1 MLGAK
6 LELRHTQSLVI
17 TPQLQQAIKLLQLS
31 NLELQSFLER
41 EIEQNPLIEWD
52 ERVSEDGARL
62 NGPTVDTAPDTRQ
75 VQNSADGPDFP
86 PEPVN
91 AHETA
96 PPPDQ
101 LADFADDPAAIDP
114 AAYETFSLR
123 TSGTGFSESGSARLE
138 DYAAEQT
145 TLRDHLRRQ
154 LHIAVAEPA
163 RRLIG
168 DYLIDLIDDAGYLKG
183 GCEEIAERLGAPIAV
198 VEEVLA
204 VVHGFEPVGVG
215 ARSLAECLALQLAEC
230 NRFDPI
236 IAKLLDN
243 LELVAA
249 RDYARLR
256 RICEVDQD
264 ELHEMIDEIRALNP
278 KPGLQFGSRPVE
290 AVVPDILVHRD
301 IDGAW
306 KVQLNP
312 ETLPRISVNHGFY
325 AAAKRMARSEQDK
338 QYLQGCISTANWLAR
353 SLDQRKRTM
362 MKVAREIVRQQEN
375 FFEHG
380 VRGLKP
386 LGLRDVAD
394 RIGMHE
400 STVSRV
406 TSNKY
411 MQTSRGTFE
420 LKYFFTSAIAAAG
433 PGDAHSSEAVKHR
446 IKEMIDA
453 ESPRR
458 ILSDDKIVTLLRND
472 GIDIARRT
480 VAKYREIM
488 RIPSSV
494 QRRRNKNT
502 SCVRPLVATRG

>member
-52 ERVSEDGARL
+52 ERIGEDGTRL
-62 NGPTVDTAPDTRQ
+62 NGAVADT
-75 VQNSADGPDFP
+75 GPDVSNAA
-86 PEPVN
+86 PEPSG
-91 AHETA
+91 AEPHSDGTGAELA
-96 PPPDQ
+96 PATDP
-101 LADFADDPAAIDP
+101 LSDFADDAAPHDP

-123 TSGTGFSESGSARLE
+123 TSGTGFSEAGSARLE
-138 DYAAEQT
+138 DYATEQT

-154 LHIAVAEPA
+154 LHIAVADPVQ
-163 RRLIG
+163 RLIG
-168 DYLIDLIDDAGYLKG
+168 EYLIDLIDEAGYLKG
-183 GCEEIAERLGAPIAV
+183 TCDEIAERLGASVDAV
-198 VEEVLA
+198 ESVLKI
-204 VVHGFEPVGVG
+204 VHGFEPVGVG
-215 ARSLAECLALQLAEC
+215 ARSLAECLALQLADR

-236 IAKLLDN
+236 IAKLIDN

-249 RDYARLR
+249 RDYVRLR
-256 RICEVDQD
+256 RLCEVDQD
-264 ELHEMIDEIRALNP
+264 ELTEMIAEIRALNP
-278 KPGLQFGSRPVE
+278 KPGLQFGAGPVE
-290 AVVPDILVHRD
+290 AVVPDILVHKD
-301 IDGAW
+301 ADGSW

-325 AAAKRMARSEQDK
+325 TAAKRMARTEQDK

-420 LKYFFTSAIAAAG
+420 LKYFFTSAISAAG
-433 PGDAHSSEAVKHR
+433 AGEAHSSEAVKHR

-458 ILSDDKIVTLLRND
+458 ILSDDKIVALLRAD

-494 QRRRNKNT
+494 QRRRNKNI
-502 SCVRPLVATRG
+502 SCVCSLVTSRG

>member
-1 MLGAK
+1 LLGAK

-52 ERVSEDGARL
+52 ERAGEDGSRVSGAAA
-62 NGPTVDTAPDTRQ
+62 DAAPDARQ
-75 VQNSADGPDFP
+75 AATETDGADIPSEALSGS
-86 PEPVN
+86 E
-91 AHETA
+91 AA
-96 PPPDQ
+96 PADQ
-101 LADFADDPAAIDP
+101 LADFADDPAAVDP

-123 TSGTGFSESGSARLE
+123 TSGTGFAESGSARLE
-138 DYAAEQT
+138 DYAAQQT

-154 LHIAVAEPA
+154 LHLAVAEPA

-168 DYLIDLIDDAGYLKG
+168 DYLIDLIDEAGYFKG
-183 GCEEIAERLGAPIAV
+183 SCAEIADRLGAPPAL
-198 VEEVLA
+198 VEGVLT
-204 VVHGFEPVGVG
+204 VLHGFEPVGVG
-215 ARSLAECLALQLAEC
+215 ARSLAECLALQLAER
-230 NRFDPI
+230 NRLDPI
-236 IAKLLDN
+236 IATLLDN

-249 RDYARLR
+249 RDDVRLR
-256 RICEVDQD
+256 RICQVDQD
-264 ELHEMIDEIRALNP
+264 ELHDMIAEIRALNP
-278 KPGLQFGSRPVE
+278 KPGLQFGSGPVE

-301 IDGAW
+301 TDGAW
-306 KVQLNP
+306 KVQLNL

-375 FFEHG
+375 FFEQG

-411 MQTSRGTFE
+411 MQTPRGTFE
-420 LKYFFTSAIAAAG
+420 LKYFFTSAIASAG

-446 IKEMIDA
+446 IREMIEA

-458 ILSDDKIVTLLRND
+458 ILSDDKIVVLLRGD

-494 QRRRNKNT
+494 QRRRNKNN
-502 SCVRPLVATRG
+502 SCARSLARI

>member
-1 MLGAK
+1 
-6 LELRHTQSLVI
+6 
-17 TPQLQQAIKLLQLS
+17 
-31 NLELQSFLER
+31 
-41 EIEQNPLIEWD
+41 
-52 ERVSEDGARL
+52 
-62 NGPTVDTAPDTRQ
+62 
-75 VQNSADGPDFP
+75 
-86 PEPVN
+86 
-91 AHETA
+91 
-96 PPPDQ
+96 
-101 LADFADDPAAIDP
+101 
-114 AAYETFSLR
+114 
-123 TSGTGFSESGSARLE
+123 
-138 DYAAEQT
+138 
-145 TLRDHLRRQ
+145 
-154 LHIAVAEPA
+154 LHIAVADPVL
-163 RRLIG
+163 RLIG
-168 DYLIDLIDDAGYLKG
+168 DYLIDLIDEAGYLKG
-183 GCEEIAERLGAPIAV
+183 TCDEIAERLGAPLDAV
-198 VEEVLA
+198 ENVLA
-204 VVHGFEPVGVG
+204 IVHGFEPVGVG
-215 ARSLAECLALQLAEC
+215 ARSLAECLALQLADR

-236 IAKLLDN
+236 IARLLDN
-243 LELVAA
+243 LDLVAA
-249 RDYARLR
+249 RDYVRLR
-256 RICEVDQD
+256 RLCEVDQD
-264 ELHEMIDEIRALNP
+264 ELTEMIAEIRSLNP
-278 KPGLQFGSRPVE
+278 KPGLQFGAGPVE
-290 AVVPDILVHRD
+290 AVVPDILVHKD
-301 IDGAW
+301 ADGSL

-325 AAAKRMARSEQDK
+325 TAAKRMARTEQDK

-375 FFEHG
+375 FFEQG

-420 LKYFFTSAIAAAG
+420 LKYFFTSAISAAG
-433 PGDAHSSEAVKHR
+433 AGEAHSSEAVKHR

-458 ILSDDKIVTLLRND
+458 ILSDDKIVALLRAD

-494 QRRRNKNT
+494 QRRRNKNI
-502 SCVRPLVATRG
+502 SCVCSLVTSKG